1 MFWVRFRSAVILT
14 IITLAA
20 LIVGDYLLFG
30 ILLVISLIGV
40 RELYKVFKM
49 ENSILGAIGYLAVV
63 AWYSLLVFD
72 LGDNALFML
81 ILMLMVVMATFVF
94 TYPKFETEQVMAS
107 IFGVIYVAV
116 MLSYMYQVRMLEDGF
131 WLVWLIFI
139 GSWISD
145 TAAYCVG
152 MLIGKHKLSP
162 VVSPKKSI
170 EGSVGGIVGSALVGA
185 IYAFAIQD
193 KLHMGINP
201 VLAFTVIGAAS
212 SVISQVGDLAASAIK
227 RKHDIKDYGT
237 LIPGHG
243 GILDRFDSVIFTAPI
258 VYYLATFFM

>member
-14 IITLAA
+14 VIALVAIIG
-20 LIVGDYLLFG
+20 GDYFLWG
-30 ILLVISLIGV
+30 TSLIISIIGM
-40 RELYKVFKM
+40 RELYKVFKI
-49 ENSILGAIGYLAVV
+49 ENSLLGYVGYGTTFIWYILLDI
-63 AWYSLLVFD
+63 D
-72 LGDNALFML
+72 QGDKA
-81 ILMLMVVMATFVF
+81 LMLLIAMMMVVMCVFVF
-94 TYPKFETEQVMAS
+94 TYPKYETNQITVA
-107 IFGVIYVAV
+107 IFGMIYVTM
-116 MLSYMYQVRMLEDGF
+116 MLSFIYQVRMLEDGL
-131 WLVWLIFI
+131 WLVWIVFI

-162 VVSPKKSI
+162 IVSPKKSI
-170 EGSVGGIVGSALVGA
+170 EGSVGGVVGSALVGT
-185 IYAFAIQD
+185 IYAFIIKD
-193 KLHMGINP
+193 KLSMSVNP
-201 VLAFTVIGAAS
+201 VVAIAIISAAS
-212 SVISQVGDLAASAIK
+212 SVISQLGDLAASAIK